1 MIWAYRIV
9 FLPLLLILLPRYLL
23 RMKKRGGYRD
33 GFLTR
38 LGIINGLPPK
48 KTGVQRVWIQ
58 AVSVGEILGVVPI
71 LRALAA
77 RPDYEVFLTTTTSTG
92 YALAR
97 ERYREQLIGLA
108 YFPLDFWPFSRRSW
122 NRVQP
127 DLCLLMES
135 ELWPEHLHQAAVR
148 SVPLLLINGRISDR
162 SFGRLSALTFLTPR
176 LLGKFS
182 RILAASEDDAKRFA
196 ELGATADAVTVSGN
210 LKLDVNLEP
219 ILNDAQKDALLR
231 ELGLSGP
238 AKASPPPI
246 LLLGSSTWPG
256 EEEMLL
262 RVLGRAREA
271 GLNCRLLLV
280 PRHMERRVEVRR
292 TLEGFPFS
300 FHFRSQGAATEVV
313 DVAVADTT
321 GELLRLTQLADLVF
335 VGKSLPPNHGGQT
348 PIEAAAFGKPLLYG
362 PHMTNFRL
370 IARQL
375 VDAGAAVV
383 VGDETDLIDQ
393 ALPLL
398 SSPEERARM
407 AARAREWHTANR
419 GAVQKTLETI
429 EETAASNRIAHP

>member
-1 MIWAYRIV
+1 
-9 FLPLLLILLPRYLL
+9 LLLILLLRYLL

-48 KTGVQRVWIQ
+48 KAGVRRVWIQ

-71 LRALAA
+71 LRALAT

-97 ERYREQLIGLA
+97 ERYRDQLIGLA
-108 YFPLDFWPFSRRSW
+108 YFPLDFWPFSRRAW

-135 ELWPEHLHQAAVR
+135 ELWPEHLHQAAAR
-148 SVPLLLINGRISDR
+148 RVPLLLINGRISDR
-162 SFGRLSALTFLTPR
+162 SFGRLSALAFLTPR

-182 RILAASEDDAKRFA
+182 RILAASEDDAKRFN
-196 ELGATADAVTVSGN
+196 ELGATAGTVTVSGN
-210 LKLDVNLEP
+210 IKLDVNLEP
-219 ILNDAQKDALLR
+219 ILNDARKDSLLR
-231 ELGLSGP
+231 ELGLSET
-238 AKASPPPI
+238 AKDSPPPI

-256 EEEMLL
+256 EEETLL
-262 RVLGRAREA
+262 RTLGRAREE

-280 PRHMERRVEVRR
+280 PRHMERRTEVRR

-300 FHFRSQGAATEVV
+300 FHFRSQGAASDVV

-362 PHMTNFRL
+362 PYMTNFRL

-383 VGDETDLIDQ
+383 VGDETDLIEQ

-398 SSPEERARM
+398 SRPEERARM
-407 AARAREWHTANR
+407 AARAREWHAANR
-419 GAVQKTLETI
+419 GAVRKTLDTI
-429 EETAASNRIAHP
+429 EEMAARNRAAHT